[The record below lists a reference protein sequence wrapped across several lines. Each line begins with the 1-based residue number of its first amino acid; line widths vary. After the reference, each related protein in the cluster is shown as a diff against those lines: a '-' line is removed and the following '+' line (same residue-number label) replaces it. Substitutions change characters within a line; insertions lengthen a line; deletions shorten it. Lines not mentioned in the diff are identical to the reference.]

1 LGENCIPRAFGSQVF
16 LQHKL
21 QRLSAFV
28 HPTNGDAPIT
38 SLKTL
43 SAYYDL
49 MCPTGT
55 EHDMASK
62 NDPKGYKQKVTNAAL
77 HLSAE
82 CINFICEYYSK
93 IGCMST
99 TLLRLSN
106 WPVLK
111 GEEYS
116 TSCTGS
122 NPCVYPLSYTAD

>member
-1 LGENCIPRAFGSQVF
+1 MF

-28 HPTNGDAPIT
+28 YPTNGDAAIT

-43 SAYYDL
+43 SSLYDM
-49 MCPTGT
+49 MCPCGT
-55 EHDMASK
+55 EIDMASK
-62 NDPKGYKQKVTNAAL
+62 SDPKGYKQKLTNAAV

-82 CINFICEYYSK
+82 CINFICEYYCK
-93 IGCMST
+93 LGCMST
-99 TLLRLSN
+99 TVLRLSN

-116 TSCTGS
+116 SCTET
-122 NPCVYPLSYTAD
+122 PVAA